1 MAVNAPLRAGFA
13 RFAALAVLLS
23 LLASTAY
30 GQELRPNLEV
40 RGPVELLD
48 VVDGDTVVVLSDLGP
63 RTVRLIGI
71 DSPEMN
77 EGAPWL
83 IAREAL
89 TAIAPVGSI
98 VWIEVGREPEDRYGR
113 LLAYLYLEDPAG
125 RWNLDG
131 RRGTQVNLAM
141 VEGGWAG
148 TLTIPP
154 NDDYARLYASAET
167 TAVTRG
173 LGLWG
178 GEAVRAEGRSRGS
191 AVRLHCALVN
201 PSTPNDTG
209 AEWVSVWLD
218 EPNDTTGYY
227 LWDEGSRS
235 TFRLPSGVQPAGEIR
250 LVNPE
255 QGVWNNSGDT
265 IYLMRGGDVV
275 DRWSYGRE
283 LAVEDR
289 VACR

>member
-1 MAVNAPLRAGFA
+1 MAVHARLTARLGRA
-13 RFAALAVLLS
+13 AALAAALS
-23 LLASTAY
+23 LLAGIAY
-30 GQELRPNLEV
+30 GQELRPIFQL

-48 VVDGDTVVVLSDLGP
+48 VVDGDTVVLLSELGP

-71 DSPEMN
+71 DSPEME

-89 TAIAPVGSI
+89 TAIAPLGTP
-98 VWIEVGREPEDRYGR
+98 VWVELGREVEDRYGR
-113 LLAYLYLEDPAG
+113 LLAYLYIEDPAG
-125 RWNLDG
+125 RWTLDG

-141 VEGGWAG
+141 VDGGWAG

-154 NDDYARLYASAET
+154 NDDYASLYAAAEA
-167 TAVTRG
+167 TALTRG

-178 GEAVRAEGRSRGS
+178 GEAVHAAGRPPGS

-218 EPNDTTGYY
+218 EPTDTTGYY

-235 TFRLPSGVQPAGEIR
+235 TFRLPNGLQPAGEVR
-250 LVNPE
+250 VANPG
-255 QGVWNNSGDT
+255 QGAWNNSGDT
-265 IYLMRGGDVV
+265 IYLMQGGEVV
-275 DRWSYGRE
+275 DQWTYGRE

-289 VACR
+289 IACR

>member
-1 MAVNAPLRAGFA
+1 MAVYARLRGWLVPG
-13 RFAALAVLLS
+13 AALVAALT
-23 LLASTAY
+23 LLASTAF
-30 GQELRPNLEV
+30 GQELRPNLEL

-71 DSPEMN
+71 DSPEME
-77 EGAPWL
+77 EGAAWL

-89 TAIAPVGSI
+89 TTIAPLGSS
-98 VWIEVGREPEDRYGR
+98 VWIELGREVEDRYGR
-113 LLAYLYLEDPAG
+113 LLAYLYIEDPAG
-125 RWNLDG
+125 RWSLDG
-131 RRGTQVNLAM
+131 HRGTQVNLAM

-154 NDDYARLYASAET
+154 NDDYADLYAAAET
-167 TAVTRG
+167 TALTRG
-173 LGLWG
+173 LGLSG
-178 GEAVRAEGRSRGS
+178 REALNAAGRPPGS
-191 AVRLHCALVN
+191 AVRLNCALVN

-218 EPNDTTGYY
+218 EPTDTTGYY

-235 TFRLPSGVQPAGEIR
+235 TFRLPNGLQPAGEIR
-250 LVNPE
+250 VVNPG
-255 QGVWNNSGDT
+255 QGAWNNSGDT
-265 IYLMRGGDVV
+265 IYLMLGGEVV
-275 DRWSYGRE
+275 DQWTYGSD
-283 LAVEDR
+283 LAVEGR